1 MPSKINSDE
10 GKFCEYCLLHEGL
23 RISGDN
29 GHWLE
34 YHKAVRSRSEGET
47 SLAEAGDQ
55 EDEKYTAIAVDVDQ
69 VESLE
74 EFEWWI

>member
-1 MPSKINSDE
+1 M
-10 GKFCEYCLLHEGL
+10 
-23 RISGDN
+23 
-29 GHWLE
+29 